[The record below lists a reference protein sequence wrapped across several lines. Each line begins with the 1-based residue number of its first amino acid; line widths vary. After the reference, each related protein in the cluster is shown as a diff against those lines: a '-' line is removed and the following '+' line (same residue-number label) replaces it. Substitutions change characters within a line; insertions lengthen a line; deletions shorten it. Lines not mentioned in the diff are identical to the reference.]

1 MKRRGAKHRGKSA
14 EPVFSFFRSLRYDG
28 NIKIKFKNS
37 DEKMYQKVKIMT
49 GKLSTGLKV

>member
-14 EPVFSFFRSLRYDG
+14 EPVFSFFRSPRYDE
-28 NIKIKFKNS
+28 NVKIKFKNS

>member
-1 MKRRGAKHRGKSA
+1 MKRRGVKHRGKSA
-14 EPVFSFFRSLRYDG
+14 EAVFSFFRSPQYNG
-28 NIKIKFKNS
+28 NVKIKFKNS